1 MFKVGRWFSFTAP
14 EEQKKHEQEYFQKVF
29 PFGEAQ
35 KQREQELL
43 LQCVKAPVGE
53 SEKMYQLLLLKS
65 ILTEKDP
72 AALDSGLT
80 EWYHSILLKKWP
92 EAARAALLSMA
103 QLSLRADRIDA
114 LPNEECILTY
124 AKQIEAETL
133 PKLKSKRKS
142 IWRR

>member
-53 SEKMYQLLLLKS
+53 NEKMYQLLLLKS

-80 EWYHSILLKKWP
+80 EWYHSILLKAIPHRKK
-92 EAARAALLSMA
+92 
-103 QLSLRADRIDA
+103 
-114 LPNEECILTY
+114 C
-124 AKQIEAETL
+124 QI
-133 PKLKSKRKS
+133 PPSV
-142 IWRR
+142 I